1 MGQCVSAKNPKEK
14 PPQVV
19 LMGLDS
25 SGKSTLLS
33 RLQTGLVMDTSPT
46 VGFNVGTLDLDKN
59 TALTV
64 WDVGGQSKMRP
75 NWR

>member
-1 MGQCVSAKNPKEK
+1 MGLGLSKGNIKK
-14 PPQVV
+14 PVQVV

-25 SGKSTLLS
+25 AGKSTLLS
-33 RLQTGLVMDTSPT
+33 RLQTGMFMETSPT
-46 VGFNVGTLDLDKN
+46 VGFNVGTLELDKK

-64 WDVGGQSKMRP
+64 WDVGGQGEMRP